1 MSTYDQIRKQVK
13 SWADGDDQ
21 AFRAV
26 FDYFR
31 PRLLAASQKMIKNNM
46 DAEELVMNVMLKIWQ
61 LRLKANNIEHLDEY
75 IFGILRQQIAGL
87 MRKRIL
93 ETAPIDDIPME
104 QLGSISAPELSQ
116 REILERYKAALLK
129 LTDQQRKIFLMSRE
143 EEMGNHQIAA
153 QTNLSVHTVN
163 NHIKASLKVLKN
175 EFQDHPEVIGFV
187 LVFSPS
193 ALAVL

>member
-1 MSTYDQIRKQVK
+1 MSTYEQIREQVK
-13 SWADGDDQ
+13 AWADGDDQ

-31 PRLLAASQKMIKNNM
+31 PRLLAASQKMVKNNL

-61 LRLKANNIEHLDEY
+61 LRLKASDIERFDDY
-75 IFGILRQQIAGL
+75 IFGIMRQQIAGL

-93 ETAPIDDIPME
+93 ETEPISDIPIE
-104 QLGSISAPELSQ
+104 QLGSISPPELSH
-116 REILERYKAALLK
+116 REILERYSAALLK
-129 LTDQQRKIFLMSRE
+129 LTQQQRKIFLMSRE

-163 NHIKASLKVLKN
+163 NHIKATLKVLKN
-175 EFQDHPEVIGFV
+175 EFRDHPEVIGFV